1 MTQGENGW
9 WSIKIPVGMKGVLIL
24 NSDGTKQTVDIN
36 VEQQKMDIW
45 AAVGAAGSDGK
56 FAVDVDY
63 TIPKT
68 GDETALVS
76 AAIVMALAIGA
87 TALVLTNKKKFGI

>member
-9 WSIKIPVGMKGVLIL
+9 WSIKIPVGMNGLLIVS
-24 NSDGTKQTVDIN
+24 NDASKQTVDIIP
-36 VEQQKMDIW
+36 EQQKMDIW
-45 AAVGAAGSDGK
+45 AAVGTAGGDGK